1 MKGNF
6 HVWFLEGKG
15 LITTLTYSTRKG
27 EGSAGRG
34 TKRKRM
40 PICNGLD
47 RGYYN
52 EKYFIVEDTQLERV
66 LTSKGVETEK
76 AL

>member
-1 MKGNF
+1 
-6 HVWFLEGKG
+6 VVP
-15 LITTLTYSTRKG
+15 RG
-27 EGSAGRG
+27 ERVDNNPDLLD
-34 TKRKRM
+34 RM